1 MDTHETQKNIGKM
14 ALFGL
19 VILILISIVVSYA
32 CYYMKSSNEMFE
44 NQNENLAQNF
54 KTYI

>member
-19 VILILISIVVSYA
+19 VILVLISIVVSYA
-32 CYYMKSSNEMFE
+32 CYYMKASNEMFE
-44 NQNENLAQNF
+44 NQKENLAQNF

>member
-19 VILILISIVVSYA
+19 VILVLISIVVSYA

-44 NQNENLAQNF
+44 NQKENLAQNF